1 MSSIR
6 ILRTFIAIARYG
18 SFANAAEHVALTQA
32 AVGLQMRQLEDEFRQ
47 TLFDRS
53 GRAVSLNAYGR
64 ALLPR
69 VERLVEEYD
78 ALAAPDDVQDGMTG
92 VVTFGAIVSMI
103 GATATLVAAL
113 KMRHPNLEVRL
124 QGGKTQ
130 ELITRL
136 EASDIDVAIVAKPHI
151 KPSASVKWLSIHE
164 EPLMLLVHNTLAEI
178 PPLTLLATHPY
189 LRFDRSQR
197 TGMLIENALGRQRV
211 HVNVFL
217 ELNSLEGIA
226 ELVRQRVGIGIVP
239 LLRHASW
246 TNDSALAF
254 LPLPVPAP
262 PREIGML
269 VRSKS
274 VRTSLIKQIHE
285 ELLSTW

>member
-1 MSSIR
+1 MPSIR
-6 ILRTFIAIARYG
+6 ILRTFITIARYG
-18 SFANAAEHVALTQA
+18 SFASAAEHVALTQA
-32 AVGLQMRQLEDEFRQ
+32 AVGLQMRQLEDEFGQ

-69 VERLVEEYD
+69 LERLVKEYD
-78 ALAAPDDVQDGMTG
+78 ALAAPIDVQDGMAG

-113 KMRHPNLEVRL
+113 KTRHPNLDVRL
-124 QGGKTQ
+124 QSGKTQ

-136 EASDIDVAIVAKPHI
+136 ETSDIDVAIVAKPHI
-151 KPSASVKWLSIHE
+151 KPLASVKWLSIHE
-164 EPLMLLVHNTLAEI
+164 EPLMLVAHSAFAEI
-178 PPLTLLATHPY
+178 PPLTLLSTHPY
-189 LRFDRSQR
+189 LRFDPSQR
-197 TGMLIENALGRQRV
+197 TGILIENALGRQRV
-211 HVNVFL
+211 HAKVFL

-246 TNDSALAF
+246 TNDSALTF
-254 LPLPVPAP
+254 LPLPVPVP

-274 VRTSLIKQIHE
+274 SRTNLIKQIHE
-285 ELLSTW
+285 ELLKT